1 MKTTGP
7 PHSNQNGVKG
17 LATKFTPE
25 LSKFIEGMGMYF
37 ENQGV
42 PRIGGRILALLMISH
57 DPLSA
62 ENIRSIL
69 KISRGSI
76 STNMRIL
83 TVSGLAEKVTV
94 PGDRT
99 TYFEFPGTALEQMVV
114 ARIQSSIIFRKL
126 VDQGL
131 AALTTEDFARHRLE
145 NALTW
150 TDLLVETF
158 QKVID
163 DLHKQS
169 LSLIDKKLE
178 NNPSSLTGAPHRVA
192 NNITQKN

>member
-1 MKTTGP
+1 MKNTDP
-7 PHSNQNGVKG
+7 PHHKTKAVKM
-17 LATKFTPE
+17 TPE
-25 LSKFIEGMGMYF
+25 VSKFIEGMGMYF

-62 ENIRSIL
+62 EDVASIL
-69 KISRGSI
+69 KVSRGSV

-83 TVSGLAEKVTV
+83 TVSGLAEKISI

-99 TYFEFPGTALEQMVV
+99 TFFEFPRTALEQMVA
-114 ARIQSSIIFRKL
+114 ARIQSSLVFRKL

-145 NALTW
+145 AAANW
-150 TDLLVETF
+150 TDLLVDTF

-163 DLHKQS
+163 DWRAHQRS
-169 LSLIDKKLE
+169 QPEKKSQ
-178 NNPSSLTGAPHRVA
+178 NSSMKLTEVPYRLAKNLP
-192 NNITQKN
+192 QKT

>member
-1 MKTTGP
+1 MKNTDP
-7 PHSNQNGVKG
+7 PHHNQKDVKAVTAK
-17 LATKFTPE
+17 LTPE

-62 ENIRSIL
+62 ENIGAIL

-114 ARIQSSIIFRKL
+114 TRIQSSMIFRKL

-145 NALTW
+145 NAITW
-150 TDLLVETF
+150 TDMLVETF

-163 DLHKQS
+163 DWHEHPQS
-169 LSLIDKKLE
+169 LTDKKLE
-178 NNPSSLTGAPHRVA
+178 KNPSTLTGVPHRVA